1 MKPCHLAEEDLLVV
15 DAFGASGVGLWRCR
29 MSEEPLP
36 ARKKLSLEL
45 LGGAVGD
52 ISGCVARFNAQ
63 SAEYYIEATD
73 LTAAFP
79 VIDDRLLDLYALI
92 DAEFSREDFVALRAF
107 ESGGALYSVAPCFD
121 VSTYVGLEHLVG
133 GAPAGHLRIIP
144 PSRRPSRRGRSF
156 LKSCPRKYS
165 CKTP

>member
-1 MKPCHLAEEDLLVV
+1 MKPCPLAEEDLLVV

-63 SAEYYIEATD
+63 SAEYYVETTD

-79 VIDDRLLDLYALI
+79 VIDDRLRDLYALI
-92 DAEFSREDFVALRAF
+92 DAEFLREDFVALW
-107 ESGGALYSVAPCFD
+107 V
-121 VSTYVGLEHLVG
+121 

-144 PSRRPSRRGRSF
+144 PSRRPSRRGRSS
-156 LKSCPRKYS
+156 LSSCPRKYS
-165 CKTP
+165 SKTP